1 MQVRE
6 KKGYW
11 GAKLLGDRVCDT
23 LERERV
29 LGGKGTC
36 HGWERESLSWDID
49 MSEWVSEW

>member
-6 KKGYW
+6 EKGYW

-23 LERERV
+23 LEREREYWEARARV
-29 LGGKGTC
+29 MV
-36 HGWERESLSWDID
+36 ERESLSWDID